1 MKKEKKK
8 IMKKNYSPVMIDGTT
23 CINME
28 AAIHS
33 GLTEVV

>member
-1 MKKEKKK
+1 MKKVKKK

-28 AAIHS
+28 AVIHF
-33 GLTEVV
+33 GLTVVA